1 MATVEVELN
10 LPQNLYLEV
19 TNRCNLKCKACILYK
34 GSWEPS
40 RDVTLDELV
49 HITDQLPELEQIA
62 LHGIG
67 EPLLNEELPAMIRH
81 LKKRDVFVLFN
92 TNGILIDERRQY
104 ELITAGLDEL
114 RISLDAASPQG
125 YKAMRNSD
133 KFDQVVC
140 NLKSLVAHQKRLGV
154 VYPKLSLW
162 YLGTRENIAELPE
175 FIRLAA
181 AIGIGDVYLQ
191 RLVYFQDDGGYGV
204 ALPEKTLMES
214 TTTRTAGGL
223 DFTAIGGKR
232 QGHEVPQSLRVETVD
247 SRAKHPVWKTHSD
260 GQTRDYL
267 DQSQD
272 LAKQF
277 GIRFSASGRRTPLE
291 SVQRYSENPS
301 SWKRC
306 FRPQTLMYITSN
318 GNVLPCCISPFST
331 SDYSS
336 IILGNAFEST
346 LKEIWFGSKYRDFRK
361 THQTGIPPKCCRG
374 CGILWSL

>member
-1 MATVEVELN
+1 MTSVEAELN

-34 GSWEPS
+34 GSWEPP
-40 RDVTLDELV
+40 RDITLDELIR
-49 HITDQLPELEQIA
+49 ITDQLPQLKKIA

-81 LKKRDVFVLFN
+81 LKNRGVYVLFN
-92 TNGILIDERRQY
+92 SNGILIDERRQD
-104 ELITAGLDEL
+104 ELITAGLNEL
-114 RISLDAASPQG
+114 RISLDAASAQG

-140 NLKSLVAHQKRLGV
+140 NLKSFVAHKKQLRAA
-154 VYPKLSLW
+154 YPKLSLW

-181 AIGIGDVYLQ
+181 VIGIKDVYLQ
-191 RLVYFQDDGGYGV
+191 RLVYFHDDVGYGV
-204 ALPEKTLMES
+204 AFPEQTLMES
-214 TTTRTAGGL
+214 YGTTR
-223 DFTAIGGKR
+223 
-232 QGHEVPQSLRVETVD
+232 E
-247 SRAKHPVWKTHSD
+247 
-260 GQTRDYL
+260 YL
-267 DQSQD
+267 NQSQD

-277 GIRFSASGRRTPLE
+277 GIQFSASGLTTPLE
-291 SVQRYSENPS
+291 SIRANSGNRA
-301 SWKRC
+301 SWKQC
-306 FRPQTLMYITSN
+306 FRPNALMYITAH

-336 IILGNAFEST
+336 IILGNVFKSP
-346 LKEIWFGSKYRDFRK
+346 LKEIWLGSKYRDFRK
-361 THQTGIPPKCCRG
+361 THQTDAPPKCCQG